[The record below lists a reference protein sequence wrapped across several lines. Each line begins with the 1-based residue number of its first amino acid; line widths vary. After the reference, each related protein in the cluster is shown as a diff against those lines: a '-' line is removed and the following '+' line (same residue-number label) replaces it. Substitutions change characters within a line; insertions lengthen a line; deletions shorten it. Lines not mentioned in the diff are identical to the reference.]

1 MEKEFGLEDYANL
14 EGSLSFGGSGDPD
27 GLPPMEVKMADIS
40 WIKRKE
46 LDVPYAGES
55 KNQVLDLY
63 YPQEGEGPFA
73 VLLHIHGGGF
83 GMGDKRDDHM
93 ENYLRFL
100 EKGIAVGSIEY
111 RLSGEAIFPAAVL
124 DCREAIRF
132 LRKHAAEYNIIPD
145 KIAVIGGSA
154 GGNLSAMLGM
164 NIPNGEFPG
173 EEGKAFDTDCHV
185 RFAIDQFGPIDFRTM
200 DDQARANGVSF
211 VDHDQA
217 TSAESSYMGGALP
230 ELSDEWLNK
239 ANPTTYINENMAPLL
254 VEHGGVD
261 RLVPFM
267 QSVNFVH
274 AIYQKLG
281 QGRVEF
287 VPLPNADHEDKE
299 YSSDWNMDVLWT
311 WMKKQF
317 TL

>member
-1 MEKEFGLEDYANL
+1 MEKEFGSEDFASL
-14 EGSLSFGGSGDPD
+14 DGSLNFDGQGETGGQ
-27 GLPPMEVKMADIS
+27 PPMKMKMADIS
-40 WIKRKE
+40 WVKNKK

-55 KNQVLDLY
+55 PNQVMDLY

-73 VLLHIHGGGF
+73 ILLHIHGGGF

-93 ENYLRFL
+93 DTYLKFL

-124 DCREAIRF
+124 DCREAVRY
-132 LRKHAAEYNIIPD
+132 LRKHAKEYHVLPD

-164 NIPNGEFPG
+164 NVPNGEFPG
-173 EEGKAFDTDCHV
+173 EEGKAFDTDCNV
-185 RFAIDQFGPIDFRTM
+185 LFAIDQFGPIDFRNM
-200 DDQARANGVSF
+200 DNQARANGISF
-211 VDHDQA
+211 VDHDKA
-217 TSAESSYMGGALP
+217 ASAESSYMGGALP
-230 ELSDEWLNK
+230 ELSDEWLNQ
-239 ANPTTYINENMAPLL
+239 ANPMTYIGERMAPLL
-254 VEHGGVD
+254 VEHGCMD

-267 QSVNFVH
+267 QSVDLVNE
-274 AIYQKLG
+274 IYRKLG

-299 YSSDWNMDVLWT
+299 YSSEWNMDVLWS
-311 WMKKQF
+311 WMKKHLF
-317 TL
+317 

>member
-1 MEKEFGLEDYANL
+1 MEKKFGLEDFADL
-14 EGSLSFGGSGDPD
+14 EGSLSFEQNNGTNGV
-27 GLPPMEVKMADIS
+27 PPMEVKMADIS
-40 WIKRKE
+40 WVKNKK
-46 LDVPYAGES
+46 LDIPYAEES

-93 ENYLRFL
+93 DNYLKFL

-111 RLSGEAIFPAAVL
+111 RLSGEATFPAAVL
-124 DCREAIRF
+124 DCREAVRF
-132 LRKHAAEYNIIPD
+132 LRKHAEEYNILPD

-164 NIPNGEFPG
+164 NIPNGEFLG
-173 EEGKAFDTDCHV
+173 EEGKTFDTDCNV
-185 RFAIDQFGPIDFRTM
+185 LFAIDQFGPIDFRNM

-211 VDHDQA
+211 ADHDEA
-217 TSAESSYMGGALP
+217 TSAESSYMGGPLP

-239 ANPTTYINENMAPLL
+239 ANPATYINENMAPLL
-254 VEHGGVD
+254 VEHGCVD

-267 QSVNFVH
+267 QSINLVN

-281 QGRVEF
+281 HGKVEF
-287 VPLPNADHEDKE
+287 VPIPTADHEGPE
-299 YSSDWNMDVLWT
+299 YSSDWNMDVLWS
-311 WMKKQF
+311 WMEKQ
-317 TL
+317 L

>member
-1 MEKEFGLEDYANL
+1 MKKEFGLDDYANL
-14 EGSLSFGGSGDPD
+14 EGSLSFGKDGDADASSPV
-27 GLPPMEVKMADIS
+27 EVKMADIG
-40 WIKRKE
+40 WINRKE
-46 LDVPYAGES
+46 LDIPYAGES

-83 GMGDKRDDHM
+83 AMGDKRDEHM
-93 ENYLRFL
+93 DTYLKFL
-100 EKGIAVGSIEY
+100 KKGIAVGSIEY

-124 DCREAIRF
+124 DCREAVRF
-132 LRKHAAEYNIIPD
+132 LRKHAAEYNLIPD
-145 KIAVIGGSA
+145 KMAVIGGSA
-154 GGNLSAMLGM
+154 GGNLSSMLGM
-164 NIPNGEFPG
+164 NIPNGAFPG
-173 EEGKAFDTDCHV
+173 EEGKTFDTDCHV
-185 RFAIDQFGPIDFRTM
+185 LFAIDQFGPIDFRTM

-239 ANPTTYINENMAPLL
+239 ANPMTYINENMAPLL
-254 VEHGGVD
+254 VEHGCMD

-274 AIYQKLG
+274 AVYQKLG

-299 YSSDWNMDVLWT
+299 FSDDWNMNVLWT
-311 WMKKQF
+311 WMEKQF
-317 TL
+317 RR

>member
-1 MEKEFGLEDYANL
+1 MEKKFGVEDFANL
-14 EGSLSFGGSGDPD
+14 EGSLSFDKKEGPGGP
-27 GLPPMEVKMADIS
+27 PPMEMKMADIG
-40 WIKRKE
+40 WVKNKK
-46 LDVPYAGES
+46 LDVPYAEES
-55 KNQVLDLY
+55 KNQILDLY

-93 ENYLRFL
+93 DTYLKFL

-124 DCREAIRF
+124 DCREAVRF
-132 LRKHAAEYNIIPD
+132 LRKHADEYNLRPD

-164 NIPNGEFPG
+164 NIPNGAFPG
-173 EEGKAFDTDCHV
+173 EEGKVFDTDCNV
-185 RFAIDQFGPIDFRTM
+185 LFAIDQFGPIDFRNM
-200 DDQARANGVSF
+200 DEQAKANGVSF
-211 VDHDQA
+211 ADHDEP

-230 ELSDEWLNK
+230 ELSDEWLDQ
-239 ANPTTYINENMAPLL
+239 ANPTTYISENMAPLL
-254 VEHGGVD
+254 VEHGCVD

-267 QSVNFVH
+267 QSVNLVN

-287 VPLPNADHEDKE
+287 VPLPHADHEDKE
-299 YSSDWNMDVLWT
+299 YSSDWNMKVLWT
-311 WMKKQF
+311 WIEKH
-317 TL
+317 L